1 MTQLY
6 NRRLCNLFA
15 GLLLSLSTLF
25 SDYCLAQANQPLLL
39 AGITPGLGIGLYNGV
54 GLSGGL
60 DIRYQRPWRNTW
72 AFTAKTGLEV
82 LLIKGRYAEQF
93 RKTYQTSTGLSIPA
107 TVGVRRYWLKGI
119 HTDLNVGVDVG
130 ISAITVTAFRFE
142 PMVGMMISLPTGGY
156 LDIGSSVT
164 TSFERG
170 SGIYAFTFAYG
181 LLLH

>member
-1 MTQLY
+1 MNQTH
-6 NRRLCNLFA
+6 NRRLNT
-15 GLLLSLSTLF
+15 LLVGWLLGLSTLF
-25 SDYCLAQANQPLLL
+25 SGRCLAQDNQQVLF

-60 DIRYQRPWRNTW
+60 DIRYQRPWRDQW

-93 RKTYQTSTGLSIPA
+93 RKTYQTSAGLSIPA
-107 TVGVRRYWLKGI
+107 TVGIRRYWLKGI

-130 ISAITVTAFRFE
+130 ISTITVTAFRFE
-142 PMVGMMISLPTGGY
+142 PMVGMMIPLSTGGY

-164 TSFERG
+164 TNFELG

-181 LLLH
+181 LPLH